1 MSKKRTF
8 TLFFPVDS
16 IEEANNASKAV
27 FDWTS
32 TNEKEDKDYLW
43 ELYLD
48 RSKCDDRYKHCSEII
63 DEVSCITERSLTESR
78 TRGMSQLTDV
88 VVDII
93 PDKNS
98 YILSVKL
105 KFKKRK

>member
-1 MSKKRTF
+1 MSKRRTF

-32 TNEKEDKDYLW
+32 TDEKEDKDYLW

-48 RSKCDDRYKHCSEII
+48 RSKCDDTYKHCSEII
-63 DEVSCITERSLTESR
+63 EGVSFIIERYLTESR
-78 TRGMSQLTDV
+78 TRGMSQLKDMG
-88 VVDII
+88 VDII
-93 PDKNS
+93 PDKNG
-98 YILSVKL
+98 YILSIKL
-105 KFKKRK
+105 KYKKRK